1 MLVLLKVTATILI
14 NKRIKKIKEIRGFPA
29 IEDLKRMEVPKIY
42 KIYKKNNSAKINNKL
57 WTKRISFTKT

>member
-42 KIYKKNNSAKINNKL
+42 
-57 WTKRISFTKT
+57 